1 VRPASGRRPPRFLP
15 AAAAALGLA
24 VAGCGE
30 SREQA
35 SSTAT
40 TGSPPPP
47 TAPARGPAFTV
58 TEREY
63 SLSPPNLQVRKAGRF
78 TLSVRN
84 AGTTAH
90 ALAIDGP
97 SGGVRTDPIA
107 PGRTAPLDVTLS
119 TAGQYRWYCP
129 IGDHRRRG
137 MRGAVVVAQS

>member
-1 VRPASGRRPPRFLP
+1 VRQASGRRPLRLVP

-24 VAGCGE
+24 VGGCGE

-47 TAPARGPAFTV
+47 TAAPRSAGFTV

-63 SLSPPNLQVRKAGRF
+63 SLSPPSLEVRKAGRF
-78 TLSVRN
+78 TLSVHN

-90 ALAIDGP
+90 ALAIEGR
-97 SGGVRTDPIA
+97 GVDVGTDPIA
-107 PGRTAPLDVTLS
+107 PGGTAPFDVTL
-119 TAGQYRWYCP
+119 TRAGRYRWYCP
-129 IGDHRRRG
+129 IADHRRRG
-137 MRGAVVVAQS
+137 MRGTVVVAQP